1 MNDKLPHIYEL
12 FNIAEDKTWLS
23 CDKVHCIWKNFPNK
37 TIDKL
42 PDPAISGVATYLG
55 PPLMV
60 GHVCSVQY
68 SHTVPYNRFI
78 LLKKS
83 TTEKKQTEN

>member
-1 MNDKLPHIYEL
+1 MVDKL
-12 FNIAEDKTWLS
+12 S
-23 CDKVHCIWKNFPNK
+23 
-37 TIDKL
+37 
-42 PDPAISGVATYLG
+42 DPAISGVTTYLG

-83 TTEKKQTEN
+83 TTKKANRKLDNCIFMCYLDSIKIHIIY

>member
-1 MNDKLPHIYEL
+1 M
-12 FNIAEDKTWLS
+12 
-23 CDKVHCIWKNFPNK
+23 
-37 TIDKL
+37 IDKL
-42 PDPAISGVATYLG
+42 PDPAISEVATYLG

-83 TTEKKQTEN
+83 TTEKSKQKIRQLCLHVLLVFHKETLYLLIINVHLYAIDI

>member
-1 MNDKLPHIYEL
+1 M
-12 FNIAEDKTWLS
+12 
-23 CDKVHCIWKNFPNK
+23 
-37 TIDKL
+37 IDKL
-42 PDPAISGVATYLG
+42 PDPAISYVATYLG

-83 TTEKKQTEN
+83 TTKKKQAEN